1 MKSLAK
7 FASTSAVIAAAAL
20 AAAGCA
26 STSSTTATT
35 RAAAAH
41 ATPAAPKPTPAVA
54 TVKAVSTVPGGC
66 NKLFTDWNTMHSD
79 TDTSDIEVAANMS
92 TVEGDLYAVGLPK
105 NAKAFAAIVTVLGYD
120 ETGTY
125 SSAQVAKAV
134 GESKT
139 IVRITQDRVNTLCN
153 FHNVG

>member
-26 STSSTTATT
+26 STSSTTAKTASAHTASATT
-35 RAAAAH
+35 PQPKPVKVAK
-41 ATPAAPKPTPAVA
+41 PVAAP
-54 TVKAVSTVPGGC
+54 VPGGC
-66 NKLFTDWNTMHSD
+66 NKLFTDWNKMHDD
-79 TDTSDIEVAANMS
+79 TDTSDVEVAANMS

-105 NAKAFAAIVTVLGYD
+105 NAKAFATIVTVLQGD
-120 ETGTY
+120 EEGAYTST
-125 SSAQVAKAV
+125 QVAKAV
-134 GESKT
+134 SESKT
-139 IVRITQDRVNTLCN
+139 IVTITQNTVDTLCN